1 MVISSDAPGLL
12 SEKLLP
18 NVVFGRT
25 VGILNIYWLRIH
37 VAPTSASQF
46 TWQLR
51 PTRSDR
57 LLLAEPA
64 GVHQEP
70 ERPTPTVFIHGR
82 VGGSASERAAMNREE
97 EAEMVLTPG
106 NRCPINIAS

>member
-1 MVISSDAPGLL
+1 MPHGLL

-18 NVVFGRT
+18 SVVFAGA

-64 GVHQEP
+64 GVHQEAGAAHTYGLRARTGGWNRLG
-70 ERPTPTVFIHGR
+70 ESGEEQGGR
-82 VGGSASERAAMNREE
+82 GGDGSDCRQQMSN
-97 EAEMVLTPG
+97 
-106 NRCPINIAS
+106 